1 MICDYMATTPA
12 NWSTTSGAASS
23 PPMTPI
29 VDPMNHS
36 LAPFAPAGELNHTEL
51 ELMVQWCTDTYRSVA
66 HQPSVEWIWH
76 AAVPREALQQPFL
89 LHGILAVSAL
99 HLSFR
104 TNGDTQ
110 AHYLRTAHT
119 HRQHAHGGLSQAL
132 RALGDSNCN
141 AAFAV
146 TSMLTVFSFALPL
159 AGRSI
164 PTAIHSTLDEL
175 CHIMRHTQQ
184 SMNSVCEII
193 HWVGRGE
200 LHALVEC
207 DETAP
212 RMPDTSRL
220 AIMALARTNET
231 LALQSPRHDKCVFDR
246 ALDALGHSL
255 DQLARGG
262 ELLVSAFRWIVQVP
276 PRFIELVCE
285 RHPFALVILAHYAV
299 VLHLLRERWWVG
311 DWGARVI
318 QAVGRSVDWEWRKA
332 LGWVLD
338 ATGCTLPQ

>member
-1 MICDYMATTPA
+1 MTCDYMATTPA
-12 NWSTTSGAASS
+12 NWSTTTESASS
-23 PPMTPI
+23 PAMTSI
-29 VDPMNHS
+29 ADPMNHP
-36 LAPFAPAGELNHTEL
+36 LAHFAPAGELNHTEL

-76 AAVPREALQQPFL
+76 AAVPREALQRPFL

-99 HLSFR
+99 HLFFR
-104 TNGDTQ
+104 TTGDTQ
-110 AHYLRTAHT
+110 AHYLRTAHA
-119 HRQHAHGGLSQAL
+119 HRQHAEEGLSQAL
-132 RALGDSNCN
+132 RALDASNCN

-146 TSMLTVFSFALPL
+146 CSMLTVFSFALPL
-159 AGRSI
+159 AARRT
-164 PTAIHSTLDEL
+164 PTAAHSPLDEL
-175 CHIMRHTQQ
+175 CHIMRHTHQ
-184 SMNSVCEII
+184 SMSSLCEIVY
-193 HWVGRGE
+193 WVGRGD
-200 LHALVEC
+200 LHALIEC

-220 AIMALARTNET
+220 AIMALARLNDT
-231 LALQSPRHDKCVFDR
+231 LATQSPQHEKRVFDR

-262 ELLVSAFRWIVQVP
+262 ELLLSAFRWIVQIP
-276 PRFIELVCE
+276 PRFIELLHE

-318 QAVGRSVDWEWRKA
+318 QAVGRSLEWEWRKA

-338 ATGCTLPQ
+338 ATGCILPQ